1 MSERPDE
8 YTADDLLAAAADA
21 GATVSGRLITDWVAK
36 GLLDRPRVRGLGRGR
51 GTVATWPEDQ
61 RQLFLALL
69 EQRRRGVKRLATLC
83 NLLVT
88 VWLDSEGLDRD
99 YVPLRQVRRCLAT
112 WATVYRA
119 GPRRAARHTA
129 ELLIEQQG
137 MPHISQRARRALIDA
152 VVTATG
158 GGPLDRGSLHDAA
171 RRAFDSERFAGLWLR
186 TIEARF
192 AAIERLEDIDDET
205 FETARS
211 MVNQAATAYGDQQL
225 DRTTSKDERRQRA
238 FELVSELASNACLSL
253 LTVLGFLE
261 LARRQ
266 VQTIPDK
273 SPRRDRESPG
283 AGTEGVILDAA
294 QHATARQRAGRRSPQ
309 TASAG

>member
-1 MSERPDE
+1 MSERPDRE

-21 GATVSGRLITDWVAK
+21 GVTVSGRLITNWVAK

-69 EQRRRGVKRLATLC
+69 EQRRGVKRLATLC
-83 NLLVT
+83 NLPVT

-99 YVPLRQVRRCLAT
+99 YVPLSQVRRCLAT
-112 WATVYRA
+112 WATAYRA

-152 VVTATG
+152 VVAATG

-211 MVNQAATAYGDQQL
+211 MVNQAATTYVDQRL
-225 DRTTSKDERRQRA
+225 AMPRVPGSVLAVDLRATHFAARRARA
-238 FELVSELASNACLSL
+238 FEVVGELASNTCLSL
-253 LTVLGFLE
+253 LTVLGFVQ
-261 LARRQ
+261 LAREQ
-266 VQTIPDK
+266 G
-273 SPRRDRESPG
+273 SNFPRNRPRDRSHGPG
-283 AGTEGVILDAA
+283 AWHEEV
-294 QHATARQRAGRRSPQ
+294 
-309 TASAG
+309 

>member
-1 MSERPDE
+1 M
-8 YTADDLLAAAADA
+8 
-21 GATVSGRLITDWVAK
+21 
-36 GLLDRPRVRGLGRGR
+36 RGLGRGR

-61 RQLFLALL
+61 RKLFLALL

-83 NLLVT
+83 NLPVT
-88 VWLDSEGLDRD
+88 FWLDSEGLDRD
-99 YVPLRQVRRCLAT
+99 YVPLCQVRRCLAT
-112 WATVYRA
+112 WTTTYRA

-152 VVTATG
+152 VVVATC

-171 RRAFDSERFAGLWLR
+171 RGAFASERFAGLWLR

-192 AAIERLEDIDDET
+192 AAFERLEDIDDET

-211 MVNQAATAYGDQQL
+211 MVNHSAAIYGHQQLSAATSDE
-225 DRTTSKDERRQRA
+225 ERRQRA
-238 FELVSELASNACLSL
+238 DELINELSTNACVGL
-253 LTVLGFLE
+253 LTALGFLE
-261 LARRQ
+261 LAREPDH
-266 VQTIPDK
+266 TIPDK

-283 AGTEGVILDAA
+283 AGTEGVIFDAA
-294 QHATARQRAGRRSPQ
+294 QHATARRRAGRGSPQ
-309 TASAG
+309 RASTR